1 MLNPELKKLQVM
13 AGILRDETQHIT
25 DGIILSESEV
35 LQFEGLWNEEARLVE
50 IEQLNEVDKE
60 KVKQLMAVIKDI
72 AMWVFAKL
80 NKAGR
85 MVWDNLWMAIGWVLK
100 TVFKSPM
107 VALLTG
113 LGITAYSVLT
123 DVLNF
128 KIMNVQFNIGDK
140 LDAGFMSAVESG
152 WDSMVEAIRGYDV
165 ETFAYKPVEWLAN
178 ATATGLEAIGEALPV
193 AIDTAKALF
202 QFIMEMG
209 IAEPMGIILL
219 WLFLIGGGNWA
230 FEKVKNIIVEPIK
243 KLLNKPVD
251 KAVDQV
257 KQLSGPVSKDQI
269 NKGQEFA
276 DKLKGVDLKGVD
288 VTNPGA
294 TNMNQKEQT

>member
-1 MLNPELKKLQVM
+1 MVNPELKKLQVM

-25 DGIILSESEV
+25 GGIILSESEV

-85 MVWDNLWMAIGWVLK
+85 MVWDNLWKAIGWVLK

-107 VALLTG
+107 VAVLTG

-123 DVLNF
+123 NVLNF
-128 KIMNVQFNIGDK
+128 EIMNVQFNLGDK

-152 WDSMVEAIRGYDV
+152 WDSMVEAIRGTDV
-165 ETFAYKPVEWLAN
+165 ETFAYKPIEWLMN
-178 ATATGLEAIGEALPV
+178 VLATGLEAIGEAIPV
-193 AIDTAKALF
+193 AIETAQALF

-230 FEKVKNIIVEPIK
+230 FEKVKNLIVEPIK

-276 DKLKGVDLKGVD
+276 DKLKGVEPDDAGIPL
-288 VTNPGA
+288 PGA
-294 TNMNQKEQT
+294 TNTNPKEQT